1 MFFASAA
8 DPAQTAEMLN
18 RDLARINQWANTWKV
33 KFNPLKSKDIIFS
46 RKLQVYYSLPLIFD
60 STFVDRVHEH
70 KHLGLW
76 LSNTLT
82 WSRQISET
90 VLKANFKLSILRS
103 VKFLDR
109 STLDLLYKLT
119 VRSVIDYGLV
129 VYFNSAT
136 SADKG
141 RLRQLQYRA
150 AKLCTGTLHL
160 TSQTALEHDLA
171 WESVSDRALFLGLSM
186 YHKIHLNQT
195 RPLVK
200 TAMPKLKSVGV
211 TRSSASYSYES
222 FPPKLKAFSDSFF
235 PYFTKRWNDLPLN
248 LKSEGDI
255 CEFKF
260 RLKIHL
266 KPKKQ
271 KHFSR
276 GTKRGNSLLTQLRVG
291 RSQLNAHKFTLGLSD
306 TDKCV
311 CERPET
317 VSHYFNNCFLYQ
329 EQRHT
334 LHSKSNST
342 EIQYIA

>member
-1 MFFASAA
+1 
-8 DPAQTAEMLN
+8 
-18 RDLARINQWANTWKV
+18 
-33 KFNPLKSKDIIFS
+33 
-46 RKLQVYYSLPLIFD
+46 
-60 STFVDRVHEH
+60 
-70 KHLGLW
+70 
-76 LSNTLT
+76 
-82 WSRQISET
+82 
-90 VLKANFKLSILRS
+90 
-103 VKFLDR
+103 
-109 STLDLLYKLT
+109 
-119 VRSVIDYGLV
+119 
-129 VYFNSAT
+129 
-136 SADKG
+136 
-141 RLRQLQYRA
+141 
-150 AKLCTGTLHL
+150 
-160 TSQTALEHDLA
+160 
-171 WESVSDRALFLGLSM
+171 M